1 MFFYAIIIKKG
12 RSNVT
17 YPMRVRVKWI
27 IMMGLLTMV
36 MMMQKVISNR
46 DAYVDNND
54 ATVAKNC
61 DEGEM

>member
-1 MFFYAIIIKKG
+1 M
-12 RSNVT
+12 T